1 MTIRVL
7 APPTY
12 AGMTKT
18 VKTTARAEDRARWV
32 ALATGS
38 SEIQQRD
45 GRSEDWQTVARFE
58 KTERGRVE
66 RRVGR

>member
-1 MTIRVL
+1 MIRVL

-38 SEIQQRD
+38 AEIQQRD
-45 GRSEDWQTVARFE
+45 GRTEDWTTLVRFT
-58 KTERGRVE
+58 KSERGRVE
-66 RRVGR
+66 RRTGR

>member
-1 MTIRVL
+1 MIRVL

-18 VKTTARAEDRARWV
+18 VKTNARAEDRARWV

-38 SEIQQRD
+38 AMIQRKDTGQ
-45 GRSEDWQTVARFE
+45 SVWETIATYT
-58 KTERGRVE
+58 KASGRVV
-66 RRVGR
+66 RRP

>member
-1 MTIRVL
+1 MIRVL

-18 VKTTARAEDRARWV
+18 VKTNARAEDRARWV

-38 SEIQQRD
+38 AVIQHRD
-45 GRSEDWQTVARFE
+45 GRSADWQTVVTFARLGA
-58 KTERGRVE
+58 TGRVE
-66 RRVGR
+66 RRVR